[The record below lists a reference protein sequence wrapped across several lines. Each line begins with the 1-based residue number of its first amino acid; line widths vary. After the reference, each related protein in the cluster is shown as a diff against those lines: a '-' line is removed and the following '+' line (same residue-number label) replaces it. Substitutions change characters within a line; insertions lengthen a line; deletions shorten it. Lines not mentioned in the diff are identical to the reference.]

1 MFLLQTNIQDS
12 SRHLRGSFFCKNRQR
27 LQAANCFQK
36 KISVRFQTGSW
47 MWLCIG
53 FYTSS
58 VATHLELARLCSV
71 CRDRKPDHFR
81 SFDWILYIYIYI
93 YSIYII
99 YIYIIYIYYILLYIY
114 LYHNIYYI
122 LFIICINNTDMP
134 KEKN

>member
-1 MFLLQTNIQDS
+1 MFLLQTNIQDPP
-12 SRHLRGSFFCKNRQR
+12 RHLRGSFFCKNRQR

-36 KISVRFQTGSW
+36 KISVGFQTGSW

-53 FYTSS
+53 FYTFS

-93 YSIYII
+93 YIYIL

-114 LYHNIYYI
+114 LYYNIYYI

>member
-27 LQAANCFQK
+27 LQAAKCFQK
-36 KISVRFQTGSW
+36 KISAGFQTGSW

-93 YSIYII
+93 YNIYILYI
-99 YIYIIYIYYILLYIY
+99 YIYIYNIQSNDLKWSGFLS
-114 LYHNIYYI
+114 LQTEHNRANSKWVAT
-122 LFIICINNTDMP
+122 L
-134 KEKN
+134 EV